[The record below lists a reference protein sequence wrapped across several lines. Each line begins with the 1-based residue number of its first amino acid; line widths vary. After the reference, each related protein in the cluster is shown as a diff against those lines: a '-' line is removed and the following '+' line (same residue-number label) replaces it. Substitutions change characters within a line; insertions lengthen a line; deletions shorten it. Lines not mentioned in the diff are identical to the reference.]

1 MTVKVIVPT
10 RDGVSGCHALGR
22 WATIESMSPLDFDGK
37 TVLITGGGAGIG
49 RATAEA
55 FGKAGAAVVV
65 VERLEKLAVEL
76 RASLNAMGVAN
87 DVVIADVTDPQTALD
102 VAARIDSDHG
112 GLDVLVNNVG
122 DFLRLS
128 KLFESTTDEDIDRLY
143 SVNLRHVFTV
153 TRACIPLLRN
163 RAPGTSIVS
172 VTSIEAFRGMPHGV
186 VYASF
191 KAALTGFTQSLA
203 VELGHEGIRVNAVA
217 PETTE
222 SRQVPIGKIV
232 PDDVKPSAPYWI
244 PQGRFGIPEDH
255 AGAIMF
261 LASPLADWVN
271 GTTLHVDGGALAAGG
286 WYRTPTGFTNMPI
299 GGFTN
304 MPSSS

>member
-1 MTVKVIVPT
+1 
-10 RDGVSGCHALGR
+10 
-22 WATIESMSPLDFDGK
+22 MSHMDFDGK

-65 VERLEKLAVEL
+65 VEKHERLAVEL
-76 RASLNAMGVAN
+76 RASLDALGIANSVVVA
-87 DVVIADVTDPQTALD
+87 DATEPQTALD
-102 VAARIDSDHG
+102 VAAQIESDHG

-128 KLFESTTDEDIDRLY
+128 KSFEATTDEDIDRLY
-143 SVNLRHVFTV
+143 AVNLRHVFTM
-153 TRACIPLLRN
+153 TRACIPLLRK
-163 RAPGTSIVS
+163 RTPGSSIIS

-186 VYASF
+186 VYAAF
-191 KAALTGFTQSLA
+191 KAALTSFTQSLA
-203 VELGHEGIRVNAVA
+203 LELGHEGIRVNAVA

-222 SRQVPIGKIV
+222 SRQVPIDKII
-232 PDDVKPSAPYWI
+232 PDDVKALAPYWI
-244 PQGRFGIPEDH
+244 PQGRFGVPEDH
-255 AGAIMF
+255 AGAILF
-261 LASPLADWVN
+261 LASPLAGWVN
-271 GTTLHVDGGALAAGG
+271 GTTLHVDGGARAAGG

-304 MPSSS
+304 MPSNS

>member
-1 MTVKVIVPT
+1 M
-10 RDGVSGCHALGR
+10 
-22 WATIESMSPLDFDGK
+22 DFDGK

-65 VERLEKLAVEL
+65 VEKVEKLAVEL
-76 RASLNAMGVAN
+76 RASLDSLGVAN
-87 DVVIADVTDPQTALD
+87 SVVVADATEPRTALD
-102 VAARIDSDHG
+102 VAAQIESDHG

-128 KLFESTTDEDIDRLY
+128 KPFDVTSDEDIDRLY
-143 SVNLRHVFTV
+143 AVNLRHVFSM
-153 TRACIPLLRN
+153 TRASIPLLRR
-163 RAPGTSIVS
+163 RAPGASIVS
-172 VTSIEAFRGMPHGV
+172 VSSIEGFRGMPHGV
-186 VYASF
+186 VYAAV

-203 VELGHEGIRVNAVA
+203 LELGHEGIRVNLIA

-222 SRQVPIGKIV
+222 SRQVPLDKII
-232 PDDVKPSAPYWI
+232 PDDVKPLAPYWI
-244 PQGRFGIPEDH
+244 PQGRFGVPEDH
-255 AGAIMF
+255 AKAIMF
-261 LASPLADWVN
+261 LSSTLADWVN
-271 GTTLHVDGGALAAGG
+271 GTTLHVDGGAHAAGG

-304 MPSSS
+304 MPANP